1 VDHGQVQEQVTLKK
15 ELVMVEKEAVIQA
28 QLMDLR
34 HHPML
39 HDLHHH
45 LLDLY

>member
-1 VDHGQVQEQVTLKK
+1 MLHDLHHPLKK

-34 HHPML
+34 HLHLML
-39 HDLHHH
+39 AVDVEL
-45 LLDLY
+45 